1 MNKIDLQNR
10 TKSFAL
16 RVMTLIEHLP
26 STTKGRVISDQI
38 MRSVTSVASNYR
50 AVCRARS
57 RAEFVSKLGI
67 VLEEADESMLWLELI
82 GEGRLLPTERVASL
96 IKEADEITAIMFSAQ
111 RTAREKQANHK
122 S

>member
-1 MNKIDLQNR
+1 MNKMDLQNR

-16 RVMTLIEHLP
+16 RVMTLIDHLP
-26 STTKGRVISDQI
+26 STTKGRVIGDQI
-38 MRSVTSVASNYR
+38 MRSATSVASNYR

-82 GEGRLLPTERVASL
+82 REGRLLPAERVANL
-96 IKEADEITAIMFSAQ
+96 IKEADEITAIIFSAQ
-111 RTAREKQANHK
+111 RTARRDTGK